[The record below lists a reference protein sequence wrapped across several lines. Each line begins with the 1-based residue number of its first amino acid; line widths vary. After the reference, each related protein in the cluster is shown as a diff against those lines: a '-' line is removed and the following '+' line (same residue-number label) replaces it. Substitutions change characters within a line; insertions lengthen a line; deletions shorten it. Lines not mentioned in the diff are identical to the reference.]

1 MTKEDIIQKLKRIV
15 EPYVNHTENFNNLT
29 ETSGFIKDLE
39 INSANLVD
47 VILDI
52 EDEFNIRIE
61 NDDMEQM
68 LNVKKSVEVIQQKL
82 K

>member
-1 MTKEDIIQKLKRIV
+1 MTKDNIIQKLKHIV
-15 EPYVNHTENFNNLT
+15 EPYVNHTENFKNLS
-29 ETSGFIKDLE
+29 ETSDFIKDLE

-68 LNVKKSVEVIQQKL
+68 LNVEKSVEVIQQKL

>member
-29 ETSGFIKDLE
+29 ETSDFIKDLE

-68 LNVKKSVEVIQQKL
+68 LNVKKSVEVIEQKL

>member
-29 ETSGFIKDLE
+29 ETSDFIKDLE

>member
-29 ETSGFIKDLE
+29 ETSDFIKDLE

-61 NDDMEQM
+61 NDDMEQK
-68 LNVKKSVEVIQQKL
+68 LNVKKSVEVIEQKL